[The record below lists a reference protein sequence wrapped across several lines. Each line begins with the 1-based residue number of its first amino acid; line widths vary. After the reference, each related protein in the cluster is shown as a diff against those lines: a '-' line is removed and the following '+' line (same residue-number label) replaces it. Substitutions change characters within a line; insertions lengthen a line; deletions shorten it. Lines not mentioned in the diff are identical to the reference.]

1 MGPRGAPMSLL
12 PRRPRRGTPGQARL
26 RVVALAAM
34 GLAVTVSSPAPAQ
47 ERPPQPEAPSPAAWL
62 GPDGE
67 SLPFVDDAAVIEF
80 LQTARVVETK
90 TIPQGINHPER
101 LVLEKDGVRARAA
114 FRVAD
119 IERTD
124 VQVGDRFFLR
134 FRDSCHHEPAAYV
147 LAQAL
152 GLDNVPPTTERRLQ
166 GRTGSIQL
174 WVEGA
179 QGVVGFKPRAVSQW
193 IRQVWDKDLF
203 DNLILNIDRNSG
215 NMLVGSGERLWLID
229 HTRAFQPVPELLD
242 PEALQRVNRGA
253 WTSLV
258 AMTEADMKKMLGTC
272 LDPGEIAAL
281 AQRRDLLVEHVDRLV
296 AERGEDL
303 VFY

>member
-1 MGPRGAPMSLL
+1 VGLASRAL
-12 PRRPRRGTPGQARL
+12 
-26 RVVALAAM
+26 VALAAL
-34 GLAVTVSSPAPAQ
+34 GLAGAQASPAAAQ
-47 ERPPQPEAPSPAAWL
+47 AGPPHPGPAPSPIWV

-67 SLPFVDDAAVIEF
+67 PLPFTDDASVVEF
-80 LQTARVVETK
+80 LRTARVVETK
-90 TIPQGINHPER
+90 TIPQGINQPER

-119 IERTD
+119 IERKD
-124 VQVGDRFFLR
+124 AQVGDRFFLR
-134 FRDSCHHEPAAYV
+134 FRDSCHHEPAAYA

-152 GLDNVPPTTERRLQ
+152 GIRSIPPTTQRRLQ
-166 GRTGSIQL
+166 GRSGSIQL
-174 WVEGA
+174 WIEGA
-179 QGVVGFKPRAVSQW
+179 RDTVGFKPRDVSGW

-215 NMLVGSGERLWLID
+215 NMLVGPEERLWLID

-242 PEALQRVNRGA
+242 PEALRRVNREA
-253 WTSLV
+253 WTHIL
-258 AMTEADMKKMLGTC
+258 ALTEEDMKEMLGTC
-272 LDPGEIAAL
+272 LDAGQLGAL
-281 AQRRDLLVEHVDRLV
+281 AKRRDLLVEHVERLV